1 VDIDDTLRNLRRELD
16 LVNTAIAEMQRLSLE
31 LSGRIAAK
39 RSTRGRKS
47 MGHEERLVVSE
58 RMKRYWADRR
68 QERTRAAFSCRL
80 ENENA
85 H

>member
-1 VDIDDTLRNLRRELD
+1 MDIDDTLRNLRRELD

-68 QERTRAAFSCRL
+68 QERNSGGIFL
-80 ENENA
+80 QLGE
-85 H
+85 